1 MANEG
6 QRQRSSG
13 ALIFPVSPQQLKA
26 EKMQEDLASE
36 LIQVKELKEELINL
50 IKEHKK

>member
-1 MANEG
+1 MIDGG
-6 QRQRSSG
+6 QRQSSG

-26 EKMQEDLASE
+26 EQMQEDLASE
-36 LIQVKELKEELINL
+36 IEQVKVLKEELINL